1 MNDKLL
7 ENAVKIA
14 VEKDY
19 KKEVTDFSERERH
32 TFSLLSRKKYSL
44 FYIANRLY
52 DTANV

>member
-19 KKEVTDFSERERH
+19 KKEVTDFSERDSH
-32 TFSLLSRKKYSL
+32 TFPPAFEEVVSKTTHFIVLK
-44 FYIANRLY
+44 FF
-52 DTANV
+52 